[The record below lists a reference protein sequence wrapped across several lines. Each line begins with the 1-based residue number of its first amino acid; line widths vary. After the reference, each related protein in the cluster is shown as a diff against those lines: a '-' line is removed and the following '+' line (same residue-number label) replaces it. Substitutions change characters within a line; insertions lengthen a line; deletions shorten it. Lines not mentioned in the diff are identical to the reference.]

1 MCSIPAA
8 VHAMPNSQP
17 VPTSPVPSVP
27 PAAFPPLPGF
37 QWTGPGEQHLAGWSL
52 PAQTAEGVSVRV
64 YRMDRLSASARDR
77 AAIHRDAQALL
88 KLSDPGLNRVLAV
101 EDHEGVLCQVLEPQ
115 SGPALAG
122 ELVGRPWQI
131 RKGVELVATLARAL
145 GWAHQKGVVHLDV
158 HPGNIERNAVGEPT
172 LTRFAL
178 APVPLESVRPAESD
192 GAAPLAQLP
201 YRAPEQ
207 LTGEPPPDMTAD
219 VYSLGVLLCELLT
232 GRPPWLAGEPAA
244 LRQKIL
250 TGHPFDLRTLDASL
264 PGPLRRIVEKCVER
278 QPALRYESAGELAAD
293 LKRYLS
299 GELVQA
305 RGPGLWRRLGRSI
318 ARHPIRNLVV
328 PAAFA
333 GLLVW
338 ATNGW
343 SSFDEMS
350 ALYFGALQE
359 KKAVQKDLQRTEV
372 NLRESLDVIE
382 RATTVLGRSEFE
394 HDPQVTAIRKQLFP
408 DLMNFH
414 TTLQRRNGD
423 MVGDDFFVGMSKLQV
438 GLLNR
443 FAGDLPQAEENLH
456 NCLRLMQFKRRVP
469 TGRGNL
475 KDDDPVVMTIL
486 AEGNR
491 QEGLLLIDSQR
502 ADEAVGCFD
511 AALYNY
517 DQILLQNAGTP
528 VVDYRMARIL
538 MDRAR
543 ARRLV
548 KEVSKGLEDLRQAD
562 QRLQQVTNEHVPD
575 DELRLLQADIL
586 RERGLLHLLA
596 EAPAEAEREL
606 REALALTAGLS
617 EQPEGGLELRPR
629 LARLHADLAEVLRA
643 GQQEAGAETEL
654 KNALEHWKMLAE
666 SHPRL
671 PQFLEEQAT
680 VLVALGRT
688 AEAEA
693 ARAKAQALVPQ
704 TPLKMA
710 IPREFV
716 PKQLNDRSP

>member
-1 MCSIPAA
+1 
-8 VHAMPNSQP
+8 MPNSQP
-17 VPTSPVPSVP
+17 VPASPVPSAP
-27 PAAFPPLPGF
+27 PASFPALPGF

-52 PAQTAEGVSVRV
+52 PAQNAAGEGVRV
-64 YRMDRLSASARDR
+64 YRMDRLSASARDG
-77 AAIHRDAQALL
+77 AAIQRDAQALL
-88 KLSDPGLNRVLAV
+88 KLSDPGLARVLAV
-101 EDHEGVLCQVLEPQ
+101 EEQGGVLCQVLEPQ
-115 SGPALAG
+115 SGPSLAG
-122 ELVGRPWQI
+122 ELVGRPWGT
-131 RKGVELVATLARAL
+131 RAAVELVAALARAL

-158 HPGNIERNAVGEPT
+158 HPGNIERNAAGEPT
-172 LTRFAL
+172 LVRFAL
-178 APVPLESVRPAESD
+178 AAVPLEDSD
-192 GAAPLAQLP
+192 AAALTQLP

-207 LTGEPPPDMTAD
+207 LTGNPTPDMTAD

-250 TGHPFDLRTLDASL
+250 KSPPFDLRTLDSSL
-264 PGPLRRIVEKCVER
+264 PRPLRRIVEKCVER

-318 ARHPIRNLVV
+318 MQHPIRNLVV
-328 PAAFA
+328 PGAFA

-338 ATNGW
+338 AINGW

-350 ALYFGALQE
+350 ALYFNALQE
-359 KKAVQKDLQRTEV
+359 KKGVQNDLQRTEV

-382 RATTVLGRSEFE
+382 RATLVLGRPEFE
-394 HDPQVTAIRKQLFP
+394 HDPQVTALRKQLFP
-408 DLMNFH
+408 EFETFH
-414 TTLQRRNGD
+414 ATLQRRNGD
-423 MVGDDFFVGMSKLQV
+423 MVGDDFFVGMSKLQT
-438 GLLNR
+438 GLLKR
-443 FAGDLPQAEENLH
+443 FTGDLPQAEENLH

-486 AEGNR
+486 GEGNR

-517 DQILLQNAGTP
+517 DQIEQQGAGTP
-528 VVDYRMARIL
+528 VVDYRLARIL

-548 KEVSKGLEDLRQAD
+548 KEVSKGLADLQEAD
-562 QRLQQVTNEHVPD
+562 RRLQKVTAEHVPE
-575 DELRLLQADIL
+575 DELRLLRADIL
-586 RERGLLHLLA
+586 RERGLLHGLA

-617 EQPEGGLELRPR
+617 EQPEVALELRPR

-654 KNALEHWKMLAE
+654 KNALEHWKMLVE

-671 PQFLEEQAT
+671 PLFLEEQAT

-693 ARAKAQALVPQ
+693 ARAKAQSLVPQ
-704 TPLKMA
+704 NPLKMA

>member
-1 MCSIPAA
+1 
-8 VHAMPNSQP
+8 MPNSQP
-17 VPTSPVPSVP
+17 VPTSPVSSAP
-27 PAAFPPLPGF
+27 PASCPALPGF
-37 QWTGPGEQHLAGWSL
+37 HWTGPGEQHLAGWSL

-115 SGPALAG
+115 SGPPLAG

-178 APVPLESVRPAESD
+178 APVPLESVHPAESD

-250 TGHPFDLRTLDASL
+250 KGHPFDLRTLDASL

-491 QEGLLLIDSQR
+491 HEGLLLIDSQR
-502 ADEAVGCFD
+502 AGEAVGCFD

-543 ARRLV
+543 ARRLA

-575 DELRLLQADIL
+575 DELRLLRADIL

-606 REALALTAGLS
+606 REALALTVGLS

-654 KNALEHWKMLAE
+654 KNALEHWKMLSE

-693 ARAKAQALVPQ
+693 ARAKALALVPQ